1 MRSFISRKLSR
12 SLLLILITLLLASC
26 AMISPQKPEVNLTGL
41 QIREA
46 TLSHLNM
53 VADLSVF
60 NPNDIALT
68 VQEVDYTLQLEGVN
82 VAEGRSLAPVEIG
95 AKESGQVQ
103 LRIATAYWDLLSLVN
118 KLQETDDMAFTLSG
132 KVRVGGYKI
141 LNRTFPFSKEG
152 NIDTRTLGLRR

>member
-1 MRSFISRKLSR
+1 MHFMYRKRLSG
-12 SLLLILITLLLASC
+12 LLFFLIPVLLTSC

-118 KLQETDDMAFTLSG
+118 RLQDTDEMAFTLNG

-152 NIDTRTLGLRR
+152 RIDTRTLGLRR